1 MATLAAVPPRR
12 HTARLP
18 HAGALGAH
26 AVMVSVCLGCVG
38 PTRVA
43 MQPPMNGSRPGG
55 EPIQPIE
62 ESTAVREIDRD
73 DAIAL
78 ASEETPPTAQGT
90 LTLASLLQR
99 LFAGSDAP
107 FMFGVFGVFDED
119 LPHGRLP
126 TVAHREGAQKAAA
139 RKNPR
144 CAAFLCGPVTRPR

>member
-1 MATLAAVPPRR
+1 MATLAVVPQRR
-12 HTARLP
+12 RSARLP
-18 HAGALGAH
+18 RVGVLGAP
-26 AVMVSVCLGCVG
+26 AVMVSVWFGCVG

-62 ESTAVREIDRD
+62 ESTAVREIDHD
-73 DAIAL
+73 EAIAL
-78 ASEETPPTAQGT
+78 ASEETPPAQGT
-90 LTLASLLQR
+90 ITLASLLQR
-99 LFAGSDAP
+99 LFAGSHAP

-126 TVAHREGAQKAAA
+126 TIAGRQQGARPAAA